1 MASPSPLSAH
11 HEKRPKRRSGESSRM
26 LCCCFHLFDRTN
38 SWQRAR
44 HVPTRRAVFEIK
56 RCQAAA
62 HASPNTRDG
71 HDRQPHAH
79 PFSTPSSSSS
89 DVLLSVYISTTGLI
103 PLRAG
108 PMNFSLKCVARKW
121 LEIFH
126 LSENVWGNPPPC
138 CFLLTHYVVDG
149 FWVAIEMQLFIPT
162 TMTNPIYFFNI
173 KVMLWVKGRK
183 LNHFW
188 QGMSD
193 ASREVLRRHS
203 NPRPRELYYYILCV
217 MELVWNGNA

>member
-1 MASPSPLSAH
+1 
-11 HEKRPKRRSGESSRM
+11 M
-26 LCCCFHLFDRTN
+26 LCCCFHLNDRTN

-89 DVLLSVYISTTGLI
+89 SDVLLSVYISTTGLI

-126 LSENVWGNPPPC
+126 LSENVWGNPPLAEAALDPLC
-138 CFLLTHYVVDG
+138 RRWILGRNRNAAVHSDYNDESNLL
-149 FWVAIEMQLFIPT
+149 F
-162 TMTNPIYFFNI
+162 
-173 KVMLWVKGRK
+173 
-183 LNHFW
+183 
-188 QGMSD
+188 
-193 ASREVLRRHS
+193 
-203 NPRPRELYYYILCV
+203 
-217 MELVWNGNA
+217 